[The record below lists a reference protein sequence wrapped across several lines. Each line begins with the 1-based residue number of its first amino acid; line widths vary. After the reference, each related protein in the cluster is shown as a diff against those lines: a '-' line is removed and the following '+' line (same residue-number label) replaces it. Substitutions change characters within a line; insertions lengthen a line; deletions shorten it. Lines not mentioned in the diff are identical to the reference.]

1 MIWVISRQTRS
12 LLVKSILFYILTA
25 SLYTRQC
32 RTKSMASCKLYKPSP
47 KNDKTNCVGSR
58 EGWLRRRAVRLQSV
72 GCSGVDGQWS
82 HLKLSSTR
90 RWQNFLHCHPLWLFS
105 FQQPGR
111 REGYNWTMSRVHTFT
126 FSDCV
131 ENWCL
136 NITDDKKHD
145 FYR

>member
-1 MIWVISRQTRS
+1 MIKLTVLEAEKDDWEGGQCDSS
-12 LLVKSILFYILTA
+12 LLAALFSQTVA
-25 SLYTRQC
+25 
-32 RTKSMASCKLYKPSP
+32 
-47 KNDKTNCVGSR
+47 
-58 EGWLRRRAVRLQSV
+58 RLPP
-72 GCSGVDGQWS
+72 
-82 HLKLSSTR
+82 LSSTVT
-90 RWQNFLHCHPLWLFS
+90 C

-131 ENWCL
+131 ENWCF